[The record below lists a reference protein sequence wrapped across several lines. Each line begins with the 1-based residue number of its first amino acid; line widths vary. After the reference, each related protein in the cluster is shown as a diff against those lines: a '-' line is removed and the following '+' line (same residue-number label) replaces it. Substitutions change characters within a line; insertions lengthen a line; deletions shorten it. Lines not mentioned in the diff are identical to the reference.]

1 MKVVEAAQINEYVGE
16 DMGASE
22 WFTIDQGRINDFA
35 AATLDHQFIHVDPE
49 RAKATPFGTTI
60 AHGYLT

>member
-35 AATLDHQFIHVDPE
+35 AATLDH
-49 RAKATPFGTTI
+49 
-60 AHGYLT
+60 

>member
-35 AATLDHQFIHVDPE
+35 AATLDLSLIH
-49 RAKATPFGTTI
+49 I
-60 AHGYLT
+60 